1 MREAELER
9 GRERKAQ
16 RRRGMALLQTIA
28 VNGIIFSPQRLH
40 SGNNALRADDTL
52 TPPGCFTFSTAQIN
66 PEDVTLVATPGSI
79 KEMKCVAFQNDSV

>member
-1 MREAELER
+1 
-9 GRERKAQ
+9 
-16 RRRGMALLQTIA
+16 MALLQTIA
-28 VNGIIFSPQRLH
+28 ANGIIFSPQRLH

>member
-1 MREAELER
+1 MREAEQER
-9 GRERKAQ
+9 GRERKAR

-79 KEMKCVAFQNDSV
+79 KEMKCLAFQNDSV